1 MVWAEACD
9 PKGESLMPAEA
20 VIDISND
27 ELPAVKSFLERSP
40 ETSLFLLSNIRAF
53 GTRLSES
60 MYSGNLKGLKEGS
73 DFAAVFCVTRG
84 GSLLAQAPGRPDLA
98 GEIVRACRIEK
109 IPIRGVLGEW
119 NVSRAIWDVLCARG
133 SVKETV
139 ASKEVMYRLA
149 IDEARLGSTT
159 SPLVVRMMGPDD
171 HDQWEQL
178 SADFLK
184 EVGLPT
190 LGERDQRMASFVRS
204 SGRGHWW
211 GGFEGERLVSMIG
224 IIALHETTAQ
234 IGGVFTPTDMRRRGY
249 SRAVLARLLQ
259 DARQIHGLDRI
270 FLFTGEENVAAR
282 MLYES
287 IGFTR
292 FGHFGL
298 FFGEPLA

>member
-1 MVWAEACD
+1 
-9 PKGESLMPAEA
+9 MPVKAP
-20 VIDISND
+20 IDISDD
-27 ELPAVKSFLERSP
+27 ELPAVKVLLERSP

-60 MYSGNLKGLKEGS
+60 MYSGNLKGLKQGN

-84 GSLLAQAPGRPDLA
+84 GSVLAEAPGRPDLA
-98 GEIVRACRIEK
+98 GEIVRACRMEK

-119 NVSRAIWDVLCARG
+119 NVSRAIWDVLCADG

-139 ASKEVMYRLA
+139 ASKELMYRLV
-149 IDEARLGSTT
+149 IDEARVGSALT
-159 SPLVVRMMGPDD
+159 PLAVRMMGPAD

-178 SADFLK
+178 STDFLK

-190 LGERDQRMASFVRS
+190 LGERDQRMAAFVRS
-204 SGRGHWW
+204 SGLGHWW

-224 IIALHETTAQ
+224 IIALHGTTAQ
-234 IGGVFTPTDMRRRGY
+234 IGGVFTPADMRRRGY

-259 DARQIHGLDRI
+259 DARQIHSLDRI
-270 FLFTGEENVAAR
+270 FLFTVEENVPAR
-282 MLYES
+282 TLYES

-298 FFGEPLA
+298 FFGEPRA